1 LFSRRDSY
9 QDDVLHRLTGVSQP
23 GNDSGGSYDN
33 NGNMTS
39 SAFGGGTPTS
49 MTYNNVDQL
58 TSSTASGTPT
68 YSYDANGNRLTV
80 SGGNSTRYNWLDQTS
95 STTPY
100 GGSAINATY
109 AGGGQSERLTNG
121 ATRSSTSYQYDA
133 TGLSTSTDSSS
144 KSTTFVST
152 PDGEVISEQIP
163 VGYPGCTRA
172 GGATCTFYYVHDGLG
187 STMAL
192 VDSTGTVQNCYAYD
206 PWGKTIASGTT
217 GSVPNPVQYVG
228 AMLDSSTG
236 LYKMGERYY

>member
-1 LFSRRDSY
+1 
-9 QDDVLHRLTGVSQP
+9 VSQP

-172 GGATCTFYYVHDGLG
+172 GGGDLHLLLRAR
-187 STMAL
+187 
-192 VDSTGTVQNCYAYD
+192 
-206 PWGKTIASGTT
+206 W
-217 GSVPNPVQYVG
+217 
-228 AMLDSSTG
+228 TG
-236 LYKMGERYY
+236 LDHGPGGQYWDRPELLCVRSLGQDHRQWHHWLSPKSCSVCRRHAGQ